1 MADRKSNVDLL
12 IDKGALDP
20 NDLTDEHAKII
31 NEEFEP
37 EEMDTLVKM
46 QQRIKKQKLGSGA
59 AF

>member
-1 MADRKSNVDLL
+1 MDAQKSNVDLL

-20 NDLTDEHAKII
+20 DDLTEEHARII

-37 EEMDTLVKM
+37 AEMDTLVKM
-46 QQRIKKQKLGSGA
+46 QQKIKKQKLGSGA